1 MTERNGWA
9 YDAAVATTTGKGND
23 MHDRHDPDWRV
34 ACTAHGTEQAHARFL
49 VWDAAQH
56 GSAVTLSPTETADL
70 WRSLLDDSRSYLAA
84 LEALRIER
92 AALRAE
98 ILRATCKHCGS
109 SGAAGKCA
117 TWCPETPRE
126 RAAGIA

>member
-1 MTERNGWA
+1 MH
-9 YDAAVATTTGKGND
+9 AVDDMIPTGAF
-23 MHDRHDPDWRV
+23 REP
-34 ACTAHGTEQAHARFL
+34 CTPEQAHARFL

-92 AALRAE
+92 GLTRQAREERDACAELLVEEADRPLPANVLADRVAQRAQ
-98 ILRATCKHCGS
+98 RA
-109 SGAAGKCA
+109 
-117 TWCPETPRE
+117 
-126 RAAGIA
+126 